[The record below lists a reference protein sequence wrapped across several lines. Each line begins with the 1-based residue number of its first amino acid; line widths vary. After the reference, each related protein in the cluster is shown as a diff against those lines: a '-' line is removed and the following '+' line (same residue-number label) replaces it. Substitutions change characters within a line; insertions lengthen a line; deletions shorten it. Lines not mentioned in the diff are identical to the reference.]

1 MHIRLSE
8 GLWRAMLRFAD
19 SWEQHKAGT
28 LGFEEFRRR
37 MAEGL
42 HPGDPEAQA
51 RLLEEPAT
59 ADPGIIDAVIT
70 TGTAPGLW
78 GAIET
83 SRRLPG
89 VPIPV
94 GKPEDH

>member
-1 MHIRLSE
+1 MDVTLSE
-8 GLWRAMLRFAD
+8 GLWRAMLRFTD
-19 SWEQHKAGT
+19 LWERHKAGH
-28 LGFEEFRRR
+28 LDFEEFRRR

-51 RLLEEPAT
+51 RFLKQPAT
-59 ADPGIIDAVIT
+59 ADPAVVDAVMA
-70 TGTAPGLW
+70 TGNTPGLW

-83 SRRLPG
+83 ARRLPG

-94 GKPEDH
+94 GNPDDH